1 MVRIDFAGLVEITN
15 NLKSAAIKLLIMV
28 APPAAGKTRLITKLA
43 TVLDLPLINLGK
55 DASQQLLAMTVRQRK
70 LKAEEVVGNLVR
82 GTDPYVVCL
91 DNTELLFDPALSLN
105 PLGLLRN
112 LARDRLVIATWNG
125 MLEDTSLVYAYPDH
139 PEYFK
144 ETVHGFPIV
153 SVSEGKLHLFLAP

>member
-1 MVRIDFAGLVEITN
+1 MIPIDFPELVNILN
-15 NLKSAAIKLLIMV
+15 KLGSAAIKLLILV

-43 TVLDLPLINLGK
+43 TALDLPLINLGK

-70 LKAEEVVGNLVR
+70 LKAEEVIGNLLR
-82 GTDPYVVCL
+82 AFDHHIICL

-112 LARDRLVIATWNG
+112 LSRNRLVIATWSG

-144 ETVHGFPIV
+144 QTVHGFPIV
-153 SVSEGKLHLFLAP
+153 SISEEKLHLFLAP

>member
-1 MVRIDFAGLVEITN
+1 MVRIDFAGLVEIVN
-15 NLKSAAIKLLIMV
+15 NLKSAAIKLLIIV
-28 APPAAGKTRLITKLA
+28 APPASGKTRLITKLGTA
-43 TVLDLPLINLGK
+43 LDSPLINLGK
-55 DASQQLLAMTVRQRK
+55 DASQELLARTVRQRK

-82 GTDPYVVCL
+82 GTDAYVVCV

-125 MLEDTSLVYAYPDH
+125 MLEDTSLIYAYPDH

-153 SVSEGKLHLFLAP
+153 SVSVGKLHLFLAP

>member
-1 MVRIDFAGLVEITN
+1 MIPIDFSGLVEIVN
-15 NLKSAAIKLLIMV
+15 NLTSAAIRLLVIV
-28 APPAAGKTRLITKLA
+28 GLPASGKTRLITKLGTA
-43 TVLDLPLINLGK
+43 LESPLINLGK

-70 LKAEEVVGNLVR
+70 LKAEAIIGNLVR
-82 GTDPYVVCL
+82 GTDHYVVCL

-125 MLEDTSLVYAYPDH
+125 MVEDTSLVYAYPDH

-153 SVSEGKLHLFLAP
+153 SVSEERLHFFLAP